1 MNIMKTPT
9 KTTNMETGSIP
20 RLLAQLA
27 IPAVVAQVINLLY
40 NIVDRIY
47 IGHIPG
53 IGAAALTGVG
63 LFTPILMLLNA
74 FAMLVGSGGA
84 PRAAI
89 AMGKKDN
96 DLAEKL
102 LGNCFTLLV
111 GLAVVLTIVFYV
123 SAPTLLRL
131 FGASDATL
139 TYATDYARIYIL
151 GSFFVLIVLGMN
163 TFITTQGFAKISM
176 MTTVI
181 GAVIN
186 IILDPIFIFVFNLG
200 VRGAALATVLSQA
213 VGAIWILR
221 FLSGKKTILHLR
233 KENFRLQKDVILP
246 CLALG
251 ISTFVMLSTESI
263 LSISFTSS
271 LSRYGGDLAVGAMTI
286 ITSVSQLATLPLQ
299 GICQGGQP
307 IMSYNFGA
315 GNKERVKKAFFTQFK
330 VCTIFTSCF
339 WLIMLLFPKLFAGI
353 FSNNT
358 DLITYTAWA
367 LRIYMAGIFSL
378 GFQVSCQQSFMALGQ
393 AKVSLLLA
401 CLRKLIL
408 LIPLIF
414 ILPLFIQDKVFAV
427 FLAEPISDIVAAT
440 ITTITFMSR
449 FNGILNKGS
458 KMKTAE

>member
-1 MNIMKTPT
+1 
-9 KTTNMETGSIP
+9 
-20 RLLAQLA
+20 
-27 IPAVVAQVINLLY
+27 
-40 NIVDRIY
+40 
-47 IGHIPG
+47 
-53 IGAAALTGVG
+53 
-63 LFTPILMLLNA
+63 
-74 FAMLVGSGGA
+74 
-84 PRAAI
+84 
-89 AMGKKDN
+89 
-96 DLAEKL
+96 
-102 LGNCFTLLV
+102 
-111 GLAVVLTIVFYV
+111 
-123 SAPTLLRL
+123 
-131 FGASDATL
+131 
-139 TYATDYARIYIL
+139 
-151 GSFFVLIVLGMN
+151 
-163 TFITTQGFAKISM
+163 M

-186 IILDPIFIFVFNLG
+186 IILDPIFIFVFHLG
-200 VRGAALATVLSQA
+200 VKGAALATVLSQA

-233 KENFRLQKDVILP
+233 KENFKLQKEILLP

-315 GNKERVKKAFFTQFK
+315 GNRDRVKKAFFTQFTA
-330 VCTIFTSCF
+330 CTVFTGCF
-339 WLIMLLFPKLFAGI
+339 WLMMLLFPKGFAGI

-358 DLITYTAWA
+358 ELITYTAWA

-378 GFQVSCQQSFMALGQ
+378 GFQVACQQSFMALGQ

-414 ILPLFIQDKVFAV
+414 ILPHFIQNKVFAV
-427 FLAEPISDIVAAT
+427 FLAEPISDILAAA
-440 ITTITFMSR
+440 ITTATFFHR
-449 FNGILNKGS
+449 FHKILVCH
-458 KMKTAE
+458 TALVHEPETP

>member
-1 MNIMKTPT
+1 MENELFEKTKVSKAYMTLALPVVLGMVVSLIY
-9 KTTNMETGSIP
+9 NMVDTFFIARTG
-20 RLLAQLA
+20 
-27 IPAVVAQVINLLY
+27 NT
-40 NIVDRIY
+40 
-47 IGHIPG
+47 
-53 IGAAALTGVG
+53 ALIAGVSLGTPIFTLMIALGDIFGVG
-63 LFTPILMLLNA
+63 GSSVISRLFGKKEYEDGRRISV
-74 FAMLVGSGGA
+74 FCFY
-84 PRAAI
+84 AAI
-89 AMGKKDN
+89 AVGIAVSIIL
-96 DLAEKL
+96 LAAKQPILGL
-102 LGNCFTLLV
+102 LGCDETTWQYAGDYYQWIALGAPFIIVQLTPNNLV
-111 GLAVVLTIVFYV
+111 RTE
-123 SAPTLLRL
+123 
-131 FGASDATL
+131 
-139 TYATDYARIYIL
+139 
-151 GSFFVLIVLGMN
+151 
-163 TFITTQGFAKISM
+163 GFAKASM
-176 MTTVI
+176 IGTMI
-181 GAVIN
+181 GAVVN
-186 IILDPIFIFVFNLG
+186 IILDPVFIYTLG
-200 VRGAALATVLSQA
+200 LGAAGAAIATVLSQA

-233 KENFRLQKDVILP
+233 KENFKLQKEILLP

-378 GFQVSCQQSFMALGQ
+378 GFQVACQQSFMALGQ

-427 FLAEPISDIVAAT
+427 FLAEPISDIVAAA

>member
-1 MNIMKTPT
+1 MNSRSNTQA
-9 KTTNMETGSIP
+9 METEKIP

-27 IPAVVAQVINLLY
+27 IPAVVAQIINLLY

-47 IGHIPG
+47 IGHISG
-53 IGAAALTGVG
+53 VGAAALTGVG
-63 LFTPILMLLNA
+63 LFTPILMLINA
-74 FAMLVGSGGA
+74 FAMLAGSGGA

-89 AMGKKDN
+89 SMGKKDN
-96 DLAEKL
+96 KTAEQI
-102 LGNCFTLLV
+102 LGNCFALLV
-111 GLAVVLTIVFYV
+111 LMAIILTIIFFIL
-123 SAPTLLRL
+123 APKLLTL
-131 FGASDATL
+131 FGASEKTL
-139 TYATDYARIYIL
+139 PYAVAYARIYIL
-151 GSFFVLIVLGMN
+151 GSIFVLIVLGMN
-163 TFITTQGFAKISM
+163 PFITTQGFAKISM
-176 MTTVI
+176 LTTII

-200 VRGAALATVLSQA
+200 VRGAAIATVLSQA

-221 FLSGKKTILHLR
+221 FLSGEKTILHLK
-233 KENFRLQKDVILP
+233 KENFRLQKNIILP

-251 ISTFVMLSTESI
+251 VSTFVMLSTESI

-271 LSRYGGDLAVGAMTI
+271 LSRYGGDIAVGAMTI
-286 ITSVSQLATLPLQ
+286 ITSISQLATLPLQ

-315 GNKERVKKAFFTQFK
+315 GNKDRVKKAFFTQFK
-330 VCTIFTSCF
+330 VCAIFTT
-339 WLIMLLFPKLFAGI
+339 LFCIIVTAFPRLFAGI

-358 DLITYTAWA
+358 ELITYTAWA

-378 GFQVSCQQSFMALGQ
+378 GFQVCCQQSFMALGQ

-414 ILPLFIQDKVFAV
+414 ILPLFIQNKVFAV
-427 FLAEPISDIVAAT
+427 FLAEPISDILAAI
-440 ITTITFMSR
+440 ITTLTFLSR
-449 FNGILNKGS
+449 FNKILDK
-458 KMKTAE
+458 E

>member
-1 MNIMKTPT
+1 M
-9 KTTNMETGSIP
+9 
-20 RLLAQLA
+20 
-27 IPAVVAQVINLLY
+27 AV
-40 NIVDRIY
+40 
-47 IGHIPG
+47 
-53 IGAAALTGVG
+53 ALTV
-63 LFTPILMLLNA
+63 LFFA
-74 FAMLVGSGGA
+74 FA
-84 PRAAI
+84 PQ
-89 AMGKKDN
+89 
-96 DLAEKL
+96 L
-102 LGNCFTLLV
+102 LT
-111 GLAVVLTIVFYV
+111 
-123 SAPTLLRL
+123 L
-131 FGASDATL
+131 FGASDQTL
-139 TYATDYARIYIL
+139 PYGVDYARSYIL
-151 GSFFVLIVLGMN
+151 GSIFVLIVMGMN
-163 TFITTQGFAKISM
+163 PFITTQGFAKISM

-186 IILDPIFIFVFNLG
+186 IILDPIFIFVFHLG
-200 VRGAALATVLSQA
+200 VKGAALATVLSQA

-233 KENFRLQKDVILP
+233 KENFKLQKEILLP

-315 GNKERVKKAFFTQFK
+315 GNRDRVKKAFFTQFTA
-330 VCTIFTSCF
+330 CTVFTGCF
-339 WLIMLLFPKLFAGI
+339 WLIMLLFPKGFAGI

-358 DLITYTAWA
+358 ELITYTAWA

-378 GFQVSCQQSFMALGQ
+378 GFQVACQQSFMALGQ

-414 ILPLFIQDKVFAV
+414 ILPHFIQNKVFAV
-427 FLAEPISDIVAAT
+427 FLAEPISDILAAA
-440 ITTITFMSR
+440 ITTATFFHR
-449 FNGILNKGS
+449 FHKILNRK
-458 KMKTAE
+458 